1 MVSNIKRQQLRRK
14 RRVHRVRNSIRRCS
28 TRQYRLSVFRSNS
41 NIYAQLIDDTHG
53 VTVCC
58 VNTLQSDTSSAN
70 GGSVAA
76 ATDVGTRIGEL
87 AAGLNINEAALD
99 RGPYRYHGRIAALA
113 DAARAAGLNL

>member
-14 RRVHRVRNSIRRCS
+14 RRVNRVRNSIRRCS

-41 NIYAQLIDDTHG
+41 NIYAQLIDDAKG
-53 VTVCC
+53 ATVCS
-58 VNTLQSDTSSAN
+58 VNTLQDGATPSN

-76 ATDVGTRIGEL
+76 AKDVGTKIGEL
-87 AAGLNINEAALD
+87 AASLNISEASLD
-99 RGPYRYHGRIAALA
+99 RGAYQYHGRIAALA

>member
-14 RRVHRVRNSIRRCS
+14 RRVNRVRNSIRRCS

-41 NIYAQLIDDTHG
+41 NIYAQLIDDAKG
-53 VTVCC
+53 VTVCS
-58 VNTLQSDTSSAN
+58 VNTLQDGISSAN

-76 ATDVGTRIGEL
+76 ATEVGTKLGGL
-87 AAGLNINEAALD
+87 AAGFNITEAALD

>member
-14 RRVHRVRNSIRRCS
+14 RRVNRVRNSIRRCS

-41 NIYAQLIDDTHG
+41 NIYAQLIDDANG
-53 VTVCC
+53 VTVCS
-58 VNTLQSDTSSAN
+58 VNTLQDGASSAN

-76 ATDVGTRIGEL
+76 ATDVGTKIGEL
-87 AAGLNINEAALD
+87 AAGLNIAEAALD

>member
-14 RRVHRVRNSIRRCS
+14 RRVNRVRNSIRRCS

-41 NIYAQLIDDTHG
+41 NIYAQLIDDAQG
-53 VTVCC
+53 VTVCAA
-58 VNTLQSDTSSAN
+58 NTLQSDASSAN

-76 ATDVGTRIGEL
+76 AKDVGTRIGQL
-87 AAGLNINEAALD
+87 ASALNITEAALD
-99 RGPYRYHGRIAALA
+99 RGSCRYHGRIAALA

>member
-14 RRVHRVRNSIRRCS
+14 RRVNRVRNSIRRCS

-41 NIYAQLIDDTHG
+41 NIYAQLIDDGKG
-53 VTVCC
+53 VTVCS
-58 VNTLQSDTSSAN
+58 VNTLQDGISSAN

-76 ATDVGTRIGEL
+76 ATEVGTKLGEL
-87 AAGLNINEAALD
+87 AVGLNITEAALD

>member
-1 MVSNIKRQQLRRK
+1 
-14 RRVHRVRNSIRRCS
+14 
-28 TRQYRLSVFRSNS
+28 
-41 NIYAQLIDDTHG
+41 
-53 VTVCC
+53 

-87 AAGLNINEAALD
+87 ASGLNITEAALD
-99 RGPYRYHGRIAALA
+99 RGAYRYHGRIAALA

>member
-14 RRVHRVRNSIRRCS
+14 RRVNRVRNSIRRCS

-41 NIYAQLIDDTHG
+41 NIYAQLIDDAQG
-53 VTVCC
+53 VTVCS

-70 GGSVAA
+70 GGSVPA
-76 ATDVGTRIGEL
+76 ATDVGTRIAEL
-87 AAGLNINEAALD
+87 AAGLNITEAALD
-99 RGPYRYHGRIAALA
+99 RGAYRYHGRIAALA

>member
-14 RRVHRVRNSIRRCS
+14 RRVNRVRNSIRRCS
-28 TRQYRLSVFRSNS
+28 TRQYRLSIFRSNS
-41 NIYAQLIDDTHG
+41 NIYAQLIDDAKG
-53 VTVCC
+53 VTVCS
-58 VNTLQSDTSSAN
+58 VNTLQDGISSAN

-76 ATDVGTRIGEL
+76 ATEVGTKLGGL
-87 AAGLNINEAALD
+87 AAGLNITEAALD

>member
-14 RRVHRVRNSIRRCS
+14 RRVNRVRNSIRRCS
-28 TRQYRLSVFRSNS
+28 TRQYRLSVFRSNT
-41 NIYAQLIDDTHG
+41 NIYAQLIDDSKG
-53 VTVCC
+53 VTVCS
-58 VNTLQSDTSSAN
+58 VNTLQDGTSSAN

-76 ATDVGTRIGEL
+76 ATDVGKKIGEL
-87 AAGLNINEAALD
+87 AAGLNITEAALD

>member
-1 MVSNIKRQQLRRK
+1 MVSNLKRQQLRRK
-14 RRVHRVRNSIRRCS
+14 RRVNRVRNSIRRCS

-41 NIYAQLIDDTHG
+41 NIYAQLIDDAKG
-53 VTVCC
+53 VTVCS
-58 VNTLQSDTSSAN
+58 VNTLQDGASSSN

-76 ATDVGTRIGEL
+76 AADVGTKLGEL
-87 AAGLNINEAALD
+87 AASLNITEAALD

>member
-14 RRVHRVRNSIRRCS
+14 RRVNRVRNSIRRCS

-41 NIYAQLIDDTHG
+41 NIYAQLIDDAKG
-53 VTVCC
+53 VTVCS
-58 VNTLQSDTSSAN
+58 VNTLQDGISSAN

-76 ATDVGTRIGEL
+76 ATELVTKLGGL
-87 AAGLNINEAALD
+87 AAGLNITEAALD

>member
-14 RRVHRVRNSIRRCS
+14 RRVNRVRNSIRRCS

-41 NIYAQLIDDTHG
+41 NIYAQLIDDAKG
-53 VTVCC
+53 VTVCS
-58 VNTLQSDTSSAN
+58 VNTLQDGISSAN

-76 ATDVGTRIGEL
+76 ATEVGTMLGGL
-87 AAGLNINEAALD
+87 AAGLNITEAALD

>member
-14 RRVHRVRNSIRRCS
+14 RRVNRVRNSIRRCS

-41 NIYAQLIDDTHG
+41 NIYAQLIDDAKG
-53 VTVCC
+53 VTVCS
-58 VNTLQSDTSSAN
+58 VNTLQDGISSAN

-76 ATDVGTRIGEL
+76 ATEVGTKLGEL
-87 AAGLNINEAALD
+87 AAGLNITEAALD

>member
-1 MVSNIKRQQLRRK
+1 MVTKIKRQQLRRK
-14 RRVHRVRNSIRRCS
+14 RRVNRVRNSIRRCS

-41 NIYAQLIDDTHG
+41 NIYAQLIDDSKG
-53 VTVCC
+53 VTVCS
-58 VNTLQSDTSSAN
+58 VNTLQSGTTTSN

-76 ATDVGTRIGEL
+76 ASDVGARIAEL
-87 AAGLNINEAALD
+87 AAELNITDAALD

>member
-14 RRVHRVRNSIRRCS
+14 RRVNRVRNSIRRCS

-41 NIYAQLIDDTHG
+41 NIYAQLIDDAKG
-53 VTVCC
+53 VTVCS
-58 VNTLQSDTSSAN
+58 VNTLQDGISSAN

-76 ATDVGTRIGEL
+76 ATEVGTKLGGL
-87 AAGLNINEAALD
+87 AAGLNITEAALD

>member
-14 RRVHRVRNSIRRCS
+14 RRVNRVRNAIRRCS

-41 NIYAQLIDDTHG
+41 NIYAQLIDDEKG
-53 VTVCC
+53 VTVCAA
-58 VNTLQSDTSSAN
+58 NTLQNNPSTGN

-76 ATDVGTRIGEL
+76 ATEVGTRIAEL
-87 AAGLNINEAALD
+87 AAALNIKEAALD
-99 RGPYRYHGRIAALA
+99 RGAYRYHGRIAALA

>member
-58 VNTLQSDTSSAN
+58 VNTLQSDTSSAD

-76 ATDVGTRIGEL
+76 ATDVGKRIGEL

>member
-14 RRVHRVRNSIRRCS
+14 RRVNRVRNSIRRCS

-41 NIYAQLIDDTHG
+41 NIYAQLIDDAKG
-53 VTVCC
+53 ITVCA
-58 VNTLQSDTSSAN
+58 VNTLQGSVSNAN

-76 ATDVGTRIGEL
+76 ATQVGTRIAEL
-87 AAGLNINEAALD
+87 AVGLNIKEAALD
-99 RGPYRYHGRIAALA
+99 RGAYRYHGRIAALA

>member
-14 RRVHRVRNSIRRCS
+14 RRVNRVRNAIRRCS

-41 NIYAQLIDDTHG
+41 NIYAQLIDDEKG
-53 VTVCC
+53 VTVCAA
-58 VNTLQSDTSSAN
+58 NTLQSSQSTGN

-76 ATDVGTRIGEL
+76 AAVVGTRIAEL
-87 AAGLNINEAALD
+87 AAGLNIKEAALD
-99 RGPYRYHGRIAALA
+99 RGAYRYHGRIAALA

>member
-14 RRVHRVRNSIRRCS
+14 RRVNRVRNSIRRCS

-41 NIYAQLIDDTHG
+41 NIYAQLIDDAKG
-53 VTVCC
+53 VTVCS
-58 VNTLQSDTSSAN
+58 VNTLQDGISSAN

-76 ATDVGTRIGEL
+76 ATEVGTKLGEL
-87 AAGLNINEAALD
+87 AAGLNITEAALD
-99 RGPYRYHGRIAALA
+99 RGPYRYHGRVAAIA

>member
-14 RRVHRVRNSIRRCS
+14 RRVNRVRNSIRRCS

-41 NIYAQLIDDTHG
+41 NIYAQLVDDAKG
-53 VTVCC
+53 VTVGS
-58 VNTLQSDTSSAN
+58 VNTLQDGTSSAN

-76 ATDVGTRIGEL
+76 ATDVGTKIGEL
-87 AAGLNINEAALD
+87 AAGLNISEAALD

>member
-14 RRVHRVRNSIRRCS
+14 RRVNRVRNSIRRCS

-41 NIYAQLIDDTHG
+41 NIYAQLIDDAKG
-53 VTVCC
+53 VTVVS
-58 VNTLQSDTSSAN
+58 VNTLQSGTSSAN

-76 ATDVGTRIGEL
+76 ATDVGTKIGEL
-87 AAGLNINEAALD
+87 AAGLNIAEAALD
-99 RGPYRYHGRIAALA
+99 RGAYRYHGRIAALA

>member
-14 RRVHRVRNSIRRCS
+14 RRVNRVRNSIRRCS

-41 NIYAQLIDDTHG
+41 NIYAQLIDDAKG
-53 VTVCC
+53 VTVCS
-58 VNTLQSDTSSAN
+58 VNTLQDGTSLAN

-76 ATDVGTRIGEL
+76 ATDVGTKIGEL
-87 AAGLNINEAALD
+87 AAGLNIAEAALD